1 MDGAKVIWTVL
12 LLALAGCGG
21 RSERDLAPAPEQAA
35 EPEPTPDPDARDSA
49 ALAAKRCAKF
59 GVPEFELEVLAPD
72 AGYPVFGACGHL
84 TMLTTR
90 TVEIW
95 GPGLDEVLA
104 TSIGT
109 PRFSPEGT
117 RVVFRPT
124 REVVRR
130 LDLLTGRI
138 FDTPLAPQPM
148 GADDL
153 DFGLFTTLAGEVQS
167 WVCDARTL
175 RVFADRAPQQAPVF
189 EGSVPSCVPQW
200 TNDGV
205 LLWLEEHVVTAVD
218 LRARRRV
225 EHVLPAVPQP
235 DILANAL
242 DGYATA
248 QLLLNDEHVAEGP
261 LLSTRD
267 GAPLAERWELVA
279 MADGRNAA
287 NRLDSGVA
295 LLVDDGD
302 AIVSIPG
309 LRGQYVFRDQR
320 RAFAFREGSGGRA
333 ELVFVDLRSGE
344 ATGIGEYPS
353 EALDLAEPF
362 GLTFGV
368 SPHERAAYFVLGPD
382 EGAALDAPRR
392 VVRWLDGQVELLEDR
407 VLTPATRP
415 GVADDGTAVFSDTR
429 GSVRFRPGAETLS
442 TPG

>member
-1 MDGAKVIWTVL
+1 
-12 LLALAGCGG
+12 
-21 RSERDLAPAPEQAA
+21 
-35 EPEPTPDPDARDSA
+35 
-49 ALAAKRCAKF
+49 
-59 GVPEFELEVLAPD
+59 
-72 AGYPVFGACGHL
+72 
-84 TMLTTR
+84 
-90 TVEIW
+90 
-95 GPGLDEVLA
+95 
-104 TSIGT
+104 
-109 PRFSPEGT
+109 
-117 RVVFRPT
+117 
-124 REVVRR
+124 
-130 LDLLTGRI
+130 
-138 FDTPLAPQPM
+138 
-148 GADDL
+148 
-153 DFGLFTTLAGEVQS
+153 
-167 WVCDARTL
+167 
-175 RVFADRAPQQAPVF
+175 
-189 EGSVPSCVPQW
+189 
-200 TNDGV
+200 
-205 LLWLEEHVVTAVD
+205 
-218 LRARRRV
+218 ARRRV

-287 NRLDSGVA
+287 NRLDSGMA

-333 ELVFVDLRSGE
+333 ELVFVDLPSGE

-353 EALDLAEPF
+353 EALDLAQPF

-442 TPG
+442 TPGLLGLMLSSDGRGVVALQGNGETSRLVLTDLDSGVERSLAGDITWFTMGTDLSHARFAAALEVVGGAPAAELRAGRFPTPP